1 MDFDLID
8 AAGTAAI
15 FSDGGKPAVITQPGG
30 GRFNTKIFIDQEV
43 DEFDE
48 DESTSENR
56 LIISIDNADRCGGLV
71 VKNAIVDCD
80 AGSFVLIRR
89 IYNDRQLIQ
98 WEARARG

>member
-15 FSDGGKPAVITQPGG
+15 FSDGGKPAVLTLPGG
-30 GRFNTKIFIDQEV
+30 GRFNTKIFIDQAV

-48 DESTSENR
+48 DASTSENR
-56 LIISIDNADRCGGLV
+56 LVINIDNTDGCADLV
-71 VKNAIVDCD
+71 AKGAIVD
-80 AGSFVLIRR
+80 AGAESFVLIRR